1 MVHFVGAGPGAPDLI
16 TLRGAEYLKAADVV
30 IYAGSLVNP
39 RLLENCRGDC
49 DVYNSARMNLDEVL
63 SVMEK
68 AEAAGK
74 TTVRLHTGDPSLYGA
89 VREQMDALSEKGI
102 AWDVTPGVSS
112 LFGAAA
118 SLGAEFTVPGISQS
132 LIITRLAGRTGVPES
147 ETLRELARHGTSMA
161 LFLSGG
167 MLDQV
172 QTELLAG
179 GYPAETAAALVF
191 RATWPDEKCLR
202 CSVGTLAE
210 TAAAEG
216 INRTVL
222 VMVGSFLDAPP
233 YEKSR
238 LYDPSFTTA
247 FREGGI

>member
-1 MVHFVGAGPGAPDLI
+1 
-16 TLRGAEYLKAADVV
+16 
-30 IYAGSLVNP
+30 
-39 RLLENCRGDC
+39 
-49 DVYNSARMNLDEVL
+49 
-63 SVMEK
+63 
-68 AEAAGK
+68 
-74 TTVRLHTGDPSLYGA
+74 
-89 VREQMDALSEKGI
+89 MDALSEKGI

-172 QTELLAG
+172 QTELLTG

-202 CSVGTLAE
+202 CTVGTLAE